1 MKMTIPGFDIL
12 AWWKMKASKYHVIS
26 FMTKDILIIYVST
39 VSSESAFSM
48 RGQVLD
54 PFRSSLG
61 PITVEALICVQNQ
74 LKTNKQNVSDL
85 QVELDEIEKI
95 ESSIEQQFFF
105 FHLLQ
110 YQSELILC
118 YNEIFFKFLE
128 LHGLTLNITIVGTI
142 LESVSIG
149 NQDHQF
155 LR

>member
-61 PITVEALICVQNQ
+61 PITVEALICVQN
-74 LKTNKQNVSDL
+74 
-85 QVELDEIEKI
+85 
-95 ESSIEQQFFF
+95 
-105 FHLLQ
+105 
-110 YQSELILC
+110 
-118 YNEIFFKFLE
+118 
-128 LHGLTLNITIVGTI
+128 
-142 LESVSIG
+142 
-149 NQDHQF
+149 
-155 LR
+155 